1 MNDQMALIWCWF
13 WFRFYFSQ
21 SCVSDRTMQRSYSTE
36 NRQTSSPPRR
46 RHWTTSSSA
55 TPNAVSSMTY
65 YSLELFQ
72 HIFAETRKRRIF
84 SFDVWYWQWHN
95 RLRVPSDFFATF
107 CLLFCSPAGI
117 LVHETSRYLWCHC
130 SYLHRSLWSLNPCF
144 YSSTTY
150 ESQFHISTIFQ
161 SFTVHGLDY
170 LHYFTCLQFL
180 NFLRFLFY
188 HFPKIL
194 IVLWPCLY
202 LWMCKILMNS
212 ISSALDIW
220 LDDCCHWPS
229 QRRSRPITVMNA
241 FT

>member
-21 SCVSDRTMQRSYSTE
+21 SCVSDRTMQRSYSTT

-130 SYLHRSLWSLNPCF
+130 SYLHRSLWSLNQLLRA
-144 YSSTTY
+144 SMV
-150 ESQFHISTIFQ
+150 QLRMNH
-161 SFTVHGLDY
+161 SFTSRLYFNLSLYMVLIIY
-170 LHYFTCLQFL
+170 IILHVYNFLTSCASCFTI
-180 NFLRFLFY
+180 FLRFWLYCDLVCTFECVRSSWTPF
-188 HFPKIL
+188 HLRL
-194 IVLWPCLY
+194 ISDSMIAAIVPVNGGVGL
-202 LWMCKILMNS
+202 
-212 ISSALDIW
+212 
-220 LDDCCHWPS
+220 
-229 QRRSRPITVMNA
+229 
-241 FT
+241 